1 MLQTLSKEYLT
12 REVSAKTGIAQNEV
26 KTIISVLTDEIINSI
41 DKSMWG
47 GVKIEGLGIIRSE
60 SSKRGGKI
68 RINQEIKNTKKSPKG
83 RVVSA
88 PSAKVG
94 LLKVGDPLKYGPLR
108 YWLASPISHN
118 KFRERYEN
126 AGKDN
131 IER

>member
-1 MLQTLSKEYLT
+1 MSQTLSKEYLT

-41 DKSMWG
+41 NKSMWG

-68 RINQEIKNTKKSPKG
+68 RKEIKNTKKSPKG

-88 PSAKVG
+88 PSAKVD
-94 LLKVGDPLKYGPLR
+94 LLKVGDPLKHGPLR